1 MNKKVKICIKI
12 LIVVLVLGTIAY
24 IVYKPKNEL
33 NKAVEYL
40 KYGNYKEAY
49 SYIESKNNE
58 ENKTIVKELITQSF
72 CDRASS
78 GIKKVGDITNK
89 CTAVTRKVN
98 RNNIDYTLD
107 DSINIDV
114 KTLDTYIALE
124 NEISKD
130 MILNELSETYDL
142 YFSIIKYVREN
153 FYDVLNH
160 INDDDFI
167 SNVNKLASDMTK
179 ISNDCFSL
187 ADNHN
192 FNPQFIDLYEKIKKY
207 ITN

>member
-1 MNKKVKICIKI
+1 MNKKIKI
-12 LIVVLVLGTIAY
+12 FIIVIGVILVLSMVAY
-24 IVYKPKNEL
+24 FIFKPQTEL
-33 NKAVEYL
+33 NKAIEYL

-49 SYIESKNNE
+49 AYIESKSNE
-58 ENKTIVKELITQSF
+58 ENKIIVKELITQSF

-78 GIKKVGDITNK
+78 GMKKVGDITNK
-89 CTAVTRKVN
+89 CTSVTRKVDM
-98 RNNIDYTLD
+98 NNIDYTLD

-114 KTLDTYIALE
+114 QALDTYIALE

-130 MILNELSETYDL
+130 MILNELSGTYDL
-142 YFSIIKYVREN
+142 YFSCIKYVKEN

-160 INDDDFI
+160 LNDDEFIND
-167 SNVNKLASDMTK
+167 VNKLASDMTK

-187 ADNHN
+187 ADNHK
-192 FNPQFIDLYEKIKKY
+192 FNPKFIDLYEQIKKY